1 MSRIRSSAHRI
12 TIAGLI
18 ALAMSLAWRVPV
30 AVSQDNTAPKIWSM
44 QVHGGM
50 FALLDGNG
58 ASPMMG
64 VRYCKHYTP
73 QLYGGLLT
81 GYTYKSTSLEQP
93 QDPANPGPRIQLAQ
107 VSAQLV
113 PVMAFVQ
120 VRLADK
126 PRLVPVF
133 GVGVGYEW
141 LAFNV
146 KDLRTGA
153 ESRPTYA
160 NYAWE
165 AYGGLALRL
174 NSIWRLNGEVF
185 YNGGA
190 LERHVVDANG
200 QTWIEDV
207 HVNGVGIRIGPDM
220 DFW

>member
-1 MSRIRSSAHRI
+1 MRVRASAQRVV
-12 TIAGLI
+12 IAGLL

-30 AVSQDNTAPKIWSM
+30 AMSQQDNTAPKIWSM

-50 FALLDGNG
+50 FALLDGKG

-81 GYTYKSTSLEQP
+81 GYTYKSASLDEP
-93 QDPANPGPRIQLAQ
+93 QDPANPGPRVQLAQ
-107 VSAQLV
+107 VNAQLV
-113 PVMAFVQ
+113 PVMGFVQ

-126 PRLVPVF
+126 RRLVPIL
-133 GVGVGYEW
+133 GVGAGYEW

-146 KDLRTGA
+146 TDYRTGA

-160 NYAWE
+160 NWAWE
-165 AYGGLALRL
+165 AFGGLALRL